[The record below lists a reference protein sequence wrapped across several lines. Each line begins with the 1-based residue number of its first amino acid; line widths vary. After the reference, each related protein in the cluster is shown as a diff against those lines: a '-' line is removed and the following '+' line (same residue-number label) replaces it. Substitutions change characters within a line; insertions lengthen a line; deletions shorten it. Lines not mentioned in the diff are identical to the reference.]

1 MSNSL
6 VLRSIY
12 LGCGKGGV
20 TNKQE
25 NSSTDKCC
33 LGQGVDIVDGKSG
46 ESSLGVNNLHLSNGK
61 EKAVMGL

>member
-1 MSNSL
+1 M
-6 VLRSIY
+6 
-12 LGCGKGGV
+12 GCGKEGV

-33 LGQGVDIVDGKSG
+33 LGQGVDILDGRSG
-46 ESSLGVNNLHLSNGK
+46 ESFLGVNNLHLSNGK